1 MSILSAH
8 SDNHTASS
16 SSSPSSPNPNSNH
29 GSKQQ
34 QEPSRP
40 LGDSPSISSDNFSGN
55 MDPTTSHATGGSSK
69 KVNSLSASQDGF
81 RSLGRHKNG
90 RISLHEPGKSAG
102 TIDPSSRR
110 DHFGSNSPQGIATR
124 SAPRRTQMVSGNHLL
139 NFHYDPISRPQT
151 RAPPP
156 RRYMK
161 RKPYNKDLF
170 LQANYKFVLL
180 DSGNY
185 TPDSMDPDKIL
196 QWEDI
201 VCVRYSTPFH
211 VQCPICLEDPLCPQI
226 TSCGHIFCFPCV
238 MQYLMIYE
246 DDEHKD
252 VFKKKCP
259 LCFMMISSK
268 DLYTI
273 QIENVKQ
280 HRVGDAVEFVLLTR
294 HKDSFTLSLKNNDGT
309 GATEEVQKSFSKFTF
324 TSDVDLSVRE
334 AMSDLDSWL
343 ARADSGL
350 VDDMEKLPFVCAA
363 MEQLEQRKKYW
374 NEQHIAVKKNNTSR
388 DHYLGK
394 CPNGSLSPE
403 SSQTPSAGQSTPE
416 MPSSH
421 PADKLISQEKST
433 LYKAMRD
440 SQLIQAADAE
450 SVGDCAL
457 TLYDNNKS
465 LQKDNSGVTD
475 REEINSYSFYQAID
489 GQHLILNPLNM
500 KCLLHYYGGYDSL
513 PNRICGKILQM
524 ESVTQSEAMR
534 RRYRFLSHFSLTT
547 TFQLCEIDLSK
558 ILPMDALSPF
568 MEEIK
573 SREKQRKW
581 LARKEL
587 REKVKA
593 EAIGMH
599 LEPLPFSFAGP
610 SYTEQPNFTSDDF
623 EALGSTSTTVTSSS
637 SLVPGGKQL
646 FSNVARLGFAA
657 GCDLPALKTDE
668 PRRDSTVASVLS
680 GTRSSETLSFA
691 NVTSKAKAVE
701 GPNASKSNDAAG
713 KRGKK
718 PNRILMSTS
727 GGRRY

>member
-1 MSILSAH
+1 MSILSSH
-8 SDNHTASS
+8 SDTHIASS
-16 SSSPSSPNPNSNH
+16 SSSPSSPNPNPNH
-29 GSKQQ
+29 GSKHHHQQ
-34 QEPSRP
+34 QP
-40 LGDSPSISSDNFSGN
+40 SPSPHNFSGN
-55 MDPTTSHATGGSSK
+55 MAPTAYASGGSSK
-69 KVNSLSASQDGF
+69 KVNNSSSSQDGF
-81 RSLGRHKNG
+81 TSSRPHNSD
-90 RISLHEPGKSAG
+90 RISLHQQGKSAR
-102 TIDPSSRR
+102 TNDPSSGR
-110 DHFGSNSPQGIATR
+110 DQFGSNSPQGIATR
-124 SAPRRTQMVSGNHLL
+124 SAPRRAQMVSGNHLL
-139 NFHYDPISRPQT
+139 NFQYDPISRPQS
-151 RAPPP
+151 RMPPP
-156 RRYMK
+156 RRYVK

-185 TPDSMDPDKIL
+185 TPESMDPDKML

-201 VCVRYSTPFH
+201 VCVRYSTPFQ

-226 TSCGHIFCFPCV
+226 TSCGHIFCFPCI
-238 MQYLMIYE
+238 MQYFMISEE
-246 DDEHKD
+246 DDHKD
-252 VFKKKCP
+252 DFKKKCP

-280 HRVGDAVEFVLLTR
+280 LRVGDVIEFVLLTR
-294 HKDSFTLSLKNNDGT
+294 HKDSFTSSLKNNDGIV
-309 GATEEVQKSFSKFTF
+309 GGEEVQKSFSKFIF

-374 NEQHIAVKKNNTSR
+374 NGQHISVQNSKSNKDNFLA
-388 DHYLGK
+388 K
-394 CPNGSLSPE
+394 CSYR
-403 SSQTPSAGQSTPE
+403 AQSTE
-416 MPSSH
+416 S
-421 PADKLISQEKST
+421 IQEKST
-433 LYKAMRD
+433 LNKVVRD
-440 SQLIQAADAE
+440 SQLIQAADVE
-450 SVGDCAL
+450 SIEDCIGSSL
-457 TLYDNNKS
+457 SLCDNDKS
-465 LQKDNSGVTD
+465 PQKDSSGTAD
-475 REEINSYSFYQAID
+475 REDINSYSFYQAVD
-489 GQHLILNPLNM
+489 GQHLILHPLNM

-513 PNRICGKILQM
+513 PNRISGKILQM

-581 LARKEL
+581 QARKEL
-587 REKVKA
+587 REQVKA
-593 EAIGMH
+593 DAIGMH
-599 LEPLPFSFAGP
+599 LEPLPFRFSEPSF
-610 SYTEQPNFTSDDF
+610 TEQPTFTSDDF
-623 EALGSTSTTVTSSS
+623 EALGSTSTAVTSSS
-637 SLVPGGKQL
+637 SPVPGGRQL

-657 GCDLPALKTDE
+657 GCDPPALKTDE
-668 PRRDSTVASVLS
+668 STRDSSVAA
-680 GTRSSETLSFA
+680 GTRSSGILSFA

-701 GPNASKSNDAAG
+701 GPNASKSNDAG
-713 KRGKK
+713 KKGKK
-718 PNRILMSTS
+718 PNRVLMSTS

>member
-1 MSILSAH
+1 MSILSSH
-8 SDNHTASS
+8 SDTHTASS
-16 SSSPSSPNPNSNH
+16 SSSPSSPNPNPNH
-29 GSKQQ
+29 GSKHHHHQQ
-34 QEPSRP
+34 PSP
-40 LGDSPSISSDNFSGN
+40 PSLSPHNFSGN
-55 MDPTTSHATGGSSK
+55 MAPTAYASGGSSK
-69 KVNSLSASQDGF
+69 KVNNSSSGQDGF
-81 RSLGRHKNG
+81 TSSRPHNSD
-90 RISLHEPGKSAG
+90 RISLHQQGKSAR
-102 TIDPSSRR
+102 TNDPSSGR
-110 DHFGSNSPQGIATR
+110 DQIGSNSPQGIATR
-124 SAPRRTQMVSGNHLL
+124 SAPRRAQMVSGNHLL
-139 NFHYDPISRPQT
+139 NFQYDPISRPQP
-151 RAPPP
+151 RMPPP
-156 RRYMK
+156 RRYVK

-185 TPDSMDPDKIL
+185 TPESMDPDKML

-201 VCVRYSTPFH
+201 VCVRYSTPFQ

-226 TSCGHIFCFPCV
+226 TSCGHIFCFPCI
-238 MQYLMIYE
+238 MQYFMISEE
-246 DDEHKD
+246 DDHKD
-252 VFKKKCP
+252 DFKKKCP

-280 HRVGDAVEFVLLTR
+280 LRVGDVIEFVLLTR
-294 HKDSFTLSLKNNDGT
+294 HKDSFTSSLKNNDGIV
-309 GATEEVQKSFSKFTF
+309 GGEEVQKSFSKFIF

-374 NEQHIAVKKNNTSR
+374 NGQHISVQNSKSNKDNFLA
-388 DHYLGK
+388 K
-394 CPNGSLSPE
+394 CSYRAQSTE
-403 SSQTPSAGQSTPE
+403 SIQVHSAGQSTLE

-421 PADKLISQEKST
+421 LTDKPILQEKST
-433 LYKAMRD
+433 LNKVVRD
-440 SQLIQAADAE
+440 SQLIQAADVE
-450 SVGDCAL
+450 SIEDCIGSSL
-457 TLYDNNKS
+457 SLCDNDKS
-465 LQKDNSGVTD
+465 PQKDSSGTAN
-475 REEINSYSFYQAID
+475 REDINSYSFYQAVD
-489 GQHLILNPLNM
+489 GQHLILHPLNM

-513 PNRICGKILQM
+513 PNRISGKILQM

-581 LARKEL
+581 QARKER
-587 REKVKA
+587 REQVKA
-593 EAIGMH
+593 DAIGMH
-599 LEPLPFSFAGP
+599 LEPLPFSFSEP
-610 SYTEQPNFTSDDF
+610 SFTEQPTFTSDDF
-623 EALGSTSTTVTSSS
+623 E
-637 SLVPGGKQL
+637 
-646 FSNVARLGFAA
+646 
-657 GCDLPALKTDE
+657 
-668 PRRDSTVASVLS
+668 
-680 GTRSSETLSFA
+680 GTRSSGILSFA

-701 GPNASKSNDAAG
+701 GPNASKSNDAG
-713 KRGKK
+713 KKGKK
-718 PNRILMSTS
+718 PNRVLMSTS

>member
-1 MSILSAH
+1 MSILSSH
-8 SDNHTASS
+8 SDTHTASS
-16 SSSPSSPNPNSNH
+16 SSSPSSPNPNPNH
-29 GSKQQ
+29 GSKHHHHQQ
-34 QEPSRP
+34 PSP
-40 LGDSPSISSDNFSGN
+40 PSLSPHNFSGN
-55 MDPTTSHATGGSSK
+55 MAPTAYASGGSSK
-69 KVNSLSASQDGF
+69 KVNNSSSGQDGF
-81 RSLGRHKNG
+81 TSSRPHNSD
-90 RISLHEPGKSAG
+90 RISLHQQGKSAR
-102 TIDPSSRR
+102 TNDPSSGR
-110 DHFGSNSPQGIATR
+110 DQIGSNSPQGIATR
-124 SAPRRTQMVSGNHLL
+124 SAPRRAQMVSGNHLL
-139 NFHYDPISRPQT
+139 NFQYDPISRPQP
-151 RAPPP
+151 RMPPP
-156 RRYMK
+156 RRYVK

-185 TPDSMDPDKIL
+185 TPESMDPDKML

-201 VCVRYSTPFH
+201 VCVRYSTPFQ

-226 TSCGHIFCFPCV
+226 TSCGHIFCFPCI
-238 MQYLMIYE
+238 MQYFMISEE
-246 DDEHKD
+246 DDHKD
-252 VFKKKCP
+252 DFKKKCP

-280 HRVGDAVEFVLLTR
+280 LRVGDVIEFVLLTR
-294 HKDSFTLSLKNNDGT
+294 HKDSFTSSLKNNDGIV
-309 GATEEVQKSFSKFTF
+309 GGEEVQKSFSKFIF

-374 NEQHIAVKKNNTSR
+374 NGQHISVQNSKSNKDNFLA
-388 DHYLGK
+388 K
-394 CPNGSLSPE
+394 CSYR
-403 SSQTPSAGQSTPE
+403 AQSTE
-416 MPSSH
+416 S
-421 PADKLISQEKST
+421 IQEKST
-433 LYKAMRD
+433 LNKVVRD
-440 SQLIQAADAE
+440 SQLIQAADVE
-450 SVGDCAL
+450 SIEDCIGSSL
-457 TLYDNNKS
+457 SLCDNDKS
-465 LQKDNSGVTD
+465 PQKDSSGTAN
-475 REEINSYSFYQAID
+475 REDINSYSFYQAVD
-489 GQHLILNPLNM
+489 GQHLILHPLNM

-513 PNRICGKILQM
+513 PNRISGKILQM

-581 LARKEL
+581 QARKER
-587 REKVKA
+587 REQVKA
-593 EAIGMH
+593 DAIGMH
-599 LEPLPFSFAGP
+599 LEPLPFSFSEP
-610 SYTEQPNFTSDDF
+610 SFTEQPTFTSDDF
-623 EALGSTSTTVTSSS
+623 EALGSTSTAVTSSS
-637 SLVPGGKQL
+637 SPVPGGRQL

-657 GCDLPALKTDE
+657 GCDPPALKTDE
-668 PRRDSTVASVLS
+668 STRDSSVAA
-680 GTRSSETLSFA
+680 GTRSSGILSFA

-701 GPNASKSNDAAG
+701 GPNASKSNDAG
-713 KRGKK
+713 KKGKK
-718 PNRILMSTS
+718 PNRVLMSTS

>member
-1 MSILSAH
+1 MSILPSH
-8 SDNHTASS
+8 SHTDNHTAASS
-16 SSSPSSPNPNSNH
+16 SSISTNPNSNH
-29 GSKQQ
+29 GSEHQQ
-34 QEPSRP
+34 QYGPSHN
-40 LGDSPSISSDNFSGN
+40 LSGN
-55 MDPTTSHATGGSSK
+55 MVTPAYPSSTGSSK
-69 KVNSLSASQDGF
+69 KVNDSSSS
-81 RSLGRHKNG
+81 RHGRHN
-90 RISLHEPGKSAG
+90 P
-102 TIDPSSRR
+102 PR
-110 DHFGSNSPQGIATR
+110 DRNTAAR
-124 SAPRRTQMVSGNHLL
+124 SAPRRNHMVSGNHLL
-139 NFHYDPISRPQT
+139 NFHYDPISRPQS
-151 RAPPP
+151 RLRLPPP
-156 RRYMK
+156 RRGGYLK

-185 TPDSMDPDKIL
+185 APHSSIDPDKML

-226 TSCGHIFCFPCV
+226 TSCGHIFCFPCI
-238 MQYLMIYE
+238 MQYFIISEE
-246 DDEHKD
+246 DDHKD
-252 VFKKKCP
+252 DFKKKCP

-280 HRVGDAVEFVLLTR
+280 HRVGDVIEFSLLTR
-294 HKDSFTLSLKNNDGT
+294 NKDSFTLSLKNNDGIV
-309 GATEEVQKSFSKFTF
+309 GGEEVQKSFSKFTF

-374 NEQHIAVKKNNTSR
+374 NMQHIAVQNRKSDEDNCF
-388 DHYLGK
+388 DK
-394 CPNGSLSPE
+394 CSY
-403 SSQTPSAGQSTPE
+403 SSQATESVQAHSAGQSTPE
-416 MPSSH
+416 MASSH
-421 PADKLISQEKST
+421 PNDKPILQEKST
-433 LYKAMRD
+433 LNKIARD
-440 SQLIQAADAE
+440 SQFVQAADFE
-450 SVGDCAL
+450 SLEDCIGSSL
-457 TLYDNNKS
+457 SLYDYNKS
-465 LQKDNSGVTD
+465 LQKDTIGITN
-475 REEINSYSFYQAID
+475 REEISSYSFYQAVD
-489 GQHLILNPLNM
+489 GQHLILHPLNM

-513 PNRICGKILQM
+513 PNRISGKILQM

-547 TFQLCEIDLSK
+547 TFQLCEIDISK
-558 ILPMDALSPF
+558 MLPMDALSPF

-581 LARKEL
+581 LARKER
-587 REKVKA
+587 REQVKA

-599 LEPLPFSFAGP
+599 SEPLPFSFSEP
-610 SYTEQPNFTSDDF
+610 SFTEEPNFTSNDF
-623 EALGSTSTTVTSSS
+623 EALGSTSVTSSS
-637 SLVPGGKQL
+637 SPVPGGKQL

-657 GCDLPALKTDE
+657 GCDPPALKMDE
-668 PRRDSTVASVLS
+668 SACDSSVAA
-680 GTRSSETLSFA
+680 GTRSSGIPSFA

-701 GPNASKSNDAAG
+701 GPNASKSNDAG

-718 PNRILMSTS
+718 PNRILMSTY